1 MLAVFHCRGDIPTF
15 MGDYFN
21 ANVSLGSFVKR
32 LKNKCT
38 KNELFGR
45 MSFSFS
51 SPKDMTNEFF
61 YTA

>member
-1 MLAVFHCRGDIPTF
+1 

-38 KNELFGR
+38 KNDFIEELFGR